1 MDSNKKALKNA
12 AIIVGDWHFNS
23 LGLVRS
29 LGETGVSCYFINMS
43 NGGYG
48 ENSRYVEKYF
58 RAITEEEVI
67 NSIVSIAEKLKQ
79 KPVLFPSSDLA
90 ALYIDRNRDRLKK
103 CIYPGANGNI
113 EKIMNKTY
121 MCQEARA
128 AGFNTPDGETVEL
141 NEKGRIIIEKFKLP
155 YLIKPL
161 LSVEG
166 KKADIIVCRTPQD
179 VDNAI
184 TFLYSDESIYSHVLI
199 QEFVEGKENLMVD
212 YSGCKV
218 HGKKVFMF
226 GQLEKIREYPIDRGS
241 TSFSVIKKDITFI
254 DPETVDRFLDRVGFE
269 GVFDLDIKVVDGNPY
284 FIEINFR
291 NGASSYAFT
300 KAGFNMPLIWYQA
313 KLGLETEKVHIDEV
327 YMMSER
333 DDLNNVIDRNISL
346 FKWLKDV
353 ARTDVMMIFNR
364 KDPQPFITAYNRF
377 VNMVLSKIGKKLR

>member
-1 MDSNKKALKNA
+1 
-12 AIIVGDWHFNS
+12 
-23 LGLVRS
+23 
-29 LGETGVSCYFINMS
+29 
-43 NGGYG
+43 
-48 ENSRYVEKYF
+48 
-58 RAITEEEVI
+58 
-67 NSIVSIAEKLKQ
+67 
-79 KPVLFPSSDLA
+79 
-90 ALYIDRNRDRLKK
+90 
-103 CIYPGANGNI
+103 
-113 EKIMNKTY
+113 
-121 MCQEARA
+121 
-128 AGFNTPDGETVEL
+128 
-141 NEKGRIIIEKFKLP
+141 
-155 YLIKPL
+155 
-161 LSVEG
+161 
-166 KKADIIVCRTPQD
+166 
-179 VDNAI
+179 
-184 TFLYSDESIYSHVLI
+184 
-199 QEFVEGKENLMVD
+199 
-212 YSGCKV
+212 
-218 HGKKVFMF
+218 MF

-269 GVFDLDIKVVDGNPY
+269 GVFDLDIKVVDGKPY